1 MHGVSGPLL
10 DPGPWVM
17 LSGCGPCRR
26 ARAPPSCSG
35 APPSSPAPSWRAVG
49 RCRAWRPGA
58 SGPSTGPRGRVPR
71 RLAAHA
77 AGQLRRPAGRGRC
90 RGRLRPP
97 AAGDRPRGAGH
108 GHLGGR
114 QGGQAPGGS
123 GPSEPPHRGRPPARP
138 EQRGLGY
145 PSGHAAVAATLYVVA
160 APHLR
165 SRWRAGLAALT
176 SGVGLARI
184 YVGAHLP
191 LDVLGGVALG
201 AALGAAGPRP
211 GATGGQGSSSTPSW
225 SRSAWRSSRRG

>member
-1 MHGVSGPLL
+1 MPARSSATVVFGGSAFVAGAVLARRGEVSRLETRCFRAINRAPRAGYLAVWPLMQLGSFGGLLGVAGAAASSG
-10 DPGPWVM
+10 
-17 LSGCGPCRR
+17 RR
-26 ARAPPSCSG
+26 QLATDLAVRGTGTWLVARA
-35 APPSSPAPSWRAVG
+35 VKHL
-49 RCRAWRPGA
+49 
-58 SGPSTGPRGRVPR
+58 V
-71 RLAAHA
+71 
-77 AGQLRRPAGRGRC
+77 GRGRPNHHIEAA
-90 RGRLRPP
+90 RLLGR
-97 AAGDRPRGAGH
+97 
-108 GHLGGR
+108 
-114 QGGQAPGGS
+114 
-123 GPSEPPHRGRPPARP
+123 

-176 SGVGLARI
+176 FGVGLARI

-211 GATGGQGSSSTPSW
+211 GATGGQGSSSTSSW